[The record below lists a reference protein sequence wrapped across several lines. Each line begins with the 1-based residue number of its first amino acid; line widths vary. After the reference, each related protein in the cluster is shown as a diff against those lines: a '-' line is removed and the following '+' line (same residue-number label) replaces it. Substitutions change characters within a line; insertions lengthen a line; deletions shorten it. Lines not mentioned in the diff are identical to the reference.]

1 MRDSSTTK
9 LHSLLQSLDVE
20 VSIVDL
26 NLNSL
31 SPLSLTST
39 KISVV
44 MAFARKEWG
53 NTLVMISYLY
63 EHAST
68 LSSSLVSEVLTATVV
83 TGRQVVQRLE

>member
-1 MRDSSTTK
+1 MSYLFFGLQTAAEFMRLVSVDLHKSFLDGLDKYLPRLIELYRVRDSSTTK

-44 MAFARKEWG
+44 MAFARK
-53 NTLVMISYLY
+53 
-63 EHAST
+63 
-68 LSSSLVSEVLTATVV
+68 
-83 TGRQVVQRLE
+83 